1 MRASSEQM
9 KFYLGY
15 ILSQGD
21 DLLNEI
27 GLNPWVVNE
36 GRADARDA
44 HEVDLEIVQKYGLTY
59 SGATEW
65 FNRNYLNKENAPR
78 GVMKYY
84 LVEVYF
90 CFFGDGEVR
99 DTRTILFKSKRDK
112 KELTDEFL
120 CENLPIGKLNHF
132 ELIEINLEEL
142 GEI

>member
-21 DLLNEI
+21 DLINEI

-44 HEVDLEIVQKYGLTY
+44 HEVDWEIVQKYGLTY
-59 SGATEW
+59 SGATAW
-65 FNRNYLNKENAPR
+65 FNKNYLNQENAPR

-84 LVEVYF
+84 LLEVFYM
-90 CFFGDGEVR
+90 DSYSVR
-99 DTRTILFKSKRDK
+99 VFKSDK
-112 KELTDEFL
+112 SDGDLTREFVRQKFK
-120 CENLPIGKLNHF
+120 IGLSKDFDFN
-132 ELIEINLEEL
+132 EIDLETVE
-142 GEI
+142 EI